1 MNSLH
6 IRDIKI
12 DLLMSNKNPIVDLF
26 NEITNG
32 IKIINTD
39 VYNEDSSELIYYT
52 NQDWIFYQDFKNGD
66 FWCNDVKYWSL
77 FKDKFDL
84 LYEEIQSITK
94 YLIEE
99 TLKRELRTPEAIS
112 ENFLVKVEEA
122 LKRELDTTVTETL
135 LFNSFSPF
143 RTHLEA
149 EKVIEEVLKREL
161 NAPMESFVQLNED
174 IEEALKNNLI

>member
-6 IRDIKI
+6 IRDIKL
-12 DLLMSNKNPIVDLF
+12 DLLMGNKNSIVDLF

-39 VYNEDSSELIYYT
+39 VYNEDSSELIYYK

-77 FKDKFDL
+77 FKDKFDIV
-84 LYEEIQSITK
+84 YEEIQSITK

-99 TLKRELRTPEAIS
+99 TLKRELRTPEEIVYRIMPIS

-122 LKRELDTTVTETL
+122 LKRELDT
-135 LFNSFSPF
+135 PF

>member
-6 IRDIKI
+6 IRDIKL
-12 DLLMSNKNPIVDLF
+12 DLLMCNKNPIVDLF

-32 IKIINTD
+32 IKIINID
-39 VYNEDSSELIYYT
+39 VYNEDSSELIYYA

-77 FKDKFDL
+77 FKDKFDIV
-84 LYEEIQSITK
+84 YEEIQSITK

-99 TLKRELRTPEAIS
+99 TLKREL
-112 ENFLVKVEEA
+112 
-122 LKRELDTTVTETL
+122 DT
-135 LFNSFSPF
+135 PF

-161 NAPMESFVQLNED
+161 NEPMESFVQLNED

>member
-6 IRDIKI
+6 IRDIKL
-12 DLLMSNKNPIVDLF
+12 DLLMGNKNSIVDLF

-39 VYNEDSSELIYYT
+39 VYNEDSSELIYYK

-77 FKDKFDL
+77 FKDKFDIV
-84 LYEEIQSITK
+84 YEEIQSITK

-99 TLKRELRTPEAIS
+99 TLKREL
-112 ENFLVKVEEA
+112 
-122 LKRELDTTVTETL
+122 DT
-135 LFNSFSPF
+135 PF